1 MEVSQSET
9 RLTEFFSSFFSSQQS
24 TDQPTHPTRPMNKT
38 GSDSQL
44 LVNHNTGSHVGG
56 PRDHT
61 RGASVNGLDPAILGV
76 NGVNGGQLSNT
87 SSNNNKLGEKR
98 SGGEKKKKGYWY
110 NVSILCCMFWI
121 WLYLNSSY
129 LNWILYPSKLS
140 WVQLRFILTQRT
152 LSNT

>member
-24 TDQPTHPTRPMNKT
+24 TDQTQPSHRPMNKT

-44 LVNHNTGSHVGG
+44 LVNHNTSGNHVGG

-76 NGVNGGQLSNT
+76 NGGQLSNT
-87 SSNNNKLGEKR
+87 SSNNNKLSEKR
-98 SGGEKKKKGYWY
+98 SSGEKKKKGYWY
-110 NVSILCCMFWI
+110 NVSILYFLFMFFNGFIWI
-121 WLYLNSSY
+121 LFI
-129 LNWILYPSKLS
+129 LNWILYPSKHS
-140 WVQLRFILTQRT
+140 WVEKVCI
-152 LSNT
+152 